1 MIRAVLGFVLLTAIF
16 FFGIQALRQLSGK
29 EQLQLLKLISYSILC
44 SVMSAVVLTA
54 IVVLF

>member
-29 EQLQLLKLISYSILC
+29 EQLQLLKLASYSILC

-54 IVVLF
+54 FVVLF

>member
-1 MIRAVLGFVLLTAIF
+1 MIRAVLGFVLLTAVF
-16 FFGIQALRQLSGK
+16 FLGIQALRQLSGK